1 MRQASSTGYEMKTIY
16 IDAFSG
22 ISGDMMVGALIDLG
36 LPLEAIKEAIE
47 MLPLEGYEISCTRV
61 KKNGIDAAKFS
72 VEVKEKQPS
81 RLYSNIREMLQ
92 ESALKKEVRDLSLAI
107 FEAIAVAEGKVHG
120 IAPEKVHFHEVGAVD
135 SIIDIVAT
143 AVGIDHLG
151 IKKIVAS
158 KIITGTGIVKGD
170 HGHMPI
176 PAPATAELLKG
187 IPFKGS
193 NVPFELATPTGAA
206 IVKVLATG
214 FGDMPDIDTQ
224 AIGYGAGERNLEC
237 RPNLLRLFMGEQA
250 DTTNGPSKKA
260 YDRDRVLVME
270 ASIDDMNPQFFEPLI
285 EELFKAGA
293 LDVTMTPIFMKKM
306 RPATLLQVIA
316 PVEKEGHFSS
326 IIFSGSTTIGIRC
339 REAERV
345 KLTRRE
351 ETVETSFGKIRVK
364 VIERGNGSA
373 ELRPEYEELKRL
385 SLDST
390 LSIVEISSAISSE
403 LAKSSK

>member
-1 MRQASSTGYEMKTIY
+1 MKTIY

-36 LPLEAIKEAIE
+36 LPVQIIRDEIGK
-47 MLPLEGYEISCTRV
+47 LPLDGYQISCKRV

-81 RLYSNIREMLQ
+81 RLYSNIKEMLKD
-92 ESALKKEVRDLSLAI
+92 SGLKKEVRDLSLAI
-107 FEAIAVAEGKVHG
+107 FDAIADAEGKVHG
-120 IAPEKVHFHEVGAVD
+120 ISPEKVHFHEVGAID

-143 AVGIDHLG
+143 AIGIDDLG
-151 IKKIVAS
+151 IEKIVSS

-187 IPFKGS
+187 IPFRS
-193 NVPFELATPTGAA
+193 SDVPFELATPTGAA
-206 IVKVLATG
+206 IVKALTSD
-214 FGDMPDIDTQ
+214 FGDMPDINVET
-224 AIGYGAGERNLEC
+224 IGYGAGDRDLEC
-237 RPNLLRLFMGEQA
+237 RPNLLRIFLGQQIDEDIDLLDQA
-250 DTTNGPSKKA
+250 VDK
-260 YDRDRVLVME
+260 DRVLIME

-285 EELFKAGA
+285 EKLFSSGA
-293 LDVTMTPIFMKKM
+293 LDVSMTPIFMKKM

-316 PVEKEGHFSS
+316 PPEKRKHFAA
-326 IIFSGSTTIGIRC
+326 IIFSNSTTIGIRC
-339 REAERV
+339 YEAERM
-345 KLTRRE
+345 KLIRRE
-351 ETVETSFGKIRVK
+351 ETIETSFGKIKVK
-364 VIERGNGSA
+364 AVEKGNGLT

-390 LSIVEISSAISSE
+390 LSIIEINSVISSE
-403 LAKSSK
+403 LANKIK

>member
-1 MRQASSTGYEMKTIY
+1 MKTIY

-36 LPLEAIKEAIE
+36 LPVQTIRDEIGK
-47 MLPLEGYEISCTRV
+47 LPLDGYQISCKRV

-81 RLYSNIREMLQ
+81 RLYSNIKEMLKD
-92 ESALKKEVRDLSLAI
+92 SGLKKEVRDLSLAI
-107 FEAIAVAEGKVHG
+107 FDAIADAEGKVHG
-120 IAPEKVHFHEVGAVD
+120 ISPEKVHFHEVGAID

-143 AVGIDHLG
+143 AIGIDDLG
-151 IKKIVAS
+151 IEKIVSS

-187 IPFKGS
+187 IPFRS
-193 NVPFELATPTGAA
+193 SDVPFELATPTGAA
-206 IVKVLATG
+206 IVKALTSD
-214 FGDMPDIDTQ
+214 FGDMPDINVET
-224 AIGYGAGERNLEC
+224 IGYGAGDRDLEC
-237 RPNLLRLFMGEQA
+237 RPNLLRIFLGQQIDEDIDLLDQA
-250 DTTNGPSKKA
+250 VDK
-260 YDRDRVLVME
+260 DRVLIME

-285 EELFKAGA
+285 EKLFSSGA
-293 LDVTMTPIFMKKM
+293 LDVSMTPIFMKKM

-316 PVEKEGHFSS
+316 PPEKRKQFAA
-326 IIFSGSTTIGIRC
+326 IIFSNSTTIGIRC
-339 REAERV
+339 YEAERM
-345 KLTRRE
+345 KLIRRE
-351 ETVETSFGKIRVK
+351 ETIETSFGKIKVK
-364 VIERGNGSA
+364 AVEKGNGLT

-390 LSIVEISSAISSE
+390 LSIIEINSVISSE
-403 LAKSSK
+403 LANKIK

>member
-1 MRQASSTGYEMKTIY
+1 MKTIY

-22 ISGDMMVGALIDLG
+22 ISGDMMVGALMDLG
-36 LPLEAIKEAIE
+36 LPLQTIKDGIDK
-47 MLPLEGYEISCTRV
+47 LPLEGYEISCKRV

-81 RLYSNIREMLQ
+81 RLYSNIREML
-92 ESALKKEVRDLSLAI
+92 EGSALKKEVRDLSLAI
-107 FEAIAVAEGKVHG
+107 FDAISVAEGKVHG
-120 IAPEKVHFHEVGAVD
+120 IAPEKVHFHEVGAID

-143 AVGIDHLG
+143 AIGIDDLG
-151 IKKIVAS
+151 IEKIVSS

-193 NVPFELATPTGAA
+193 DVPYELATPTGAA
-206 IVKVLATG
+206 IVKVLATD
-214 FGDMPDIDTQ
+214 FGDMPHINVE
-224 AIGYGAGERNLEC
+224 AIAYGAGDRDLEC
-237 RPNLLRLFMGEQA
+237 RPNLLRIFLGEQIDA
-250 DTTNGPSKKA
+250 TIDLPDEA
-260 YDRDRVLVME
+260 YDRDRVLIME

-285 EELFKAGA
+285 EELFKVGA
-293 LDVTMTPIFMKKM
+293 LDVSMTPIFMKKM

-316 PVEKEGHFSS
+316 PIEKREQFSA
-326 IIFSGSTTIGIRC
+326 IIFSGSTTIGIRYY
-339 REAERV
+339 EAERV
-345 KLTRRE
+345 KLIRRE

-364 VIERGNGSA
+364 VIERGNGPA

-390 LSIVEISSAISSE
+390 LSVMEINTAISSE
-403 LAKSSK
+403 LANKKK

>member
-1 MRQASSTGYEMKTIY
+1 MKTIY

-22 ISGDMMVGALIDLG
+22 ISGDMMVGALMDLG
-36 LPLEAIKEAIE
+36 LPLQTIKDGIDK
-47 MLPLEGYEISCTRV
+47 LPLDGYEISCKRV

-72 VEVKEKQPS
+72 VEVKKKQPS
-81 RLYSNIREMLQ
+81 RLYSNIKEML
-92 ESALKKEVRDLSLAI
+92 EGSTLKKEVNDLSLAI
-107 FEAIAVAEGKVHG
+107 FDAIAVAEGKVHG

-143 AVGIDHLG
+143 AIGIDHLG
-151 IKKIVAS
+151 IENIVSS

-187 IPFKGS
+187 IPFKS
-193 NVPFELATPTGAA
+193 SDVPFELATPTGAA
-206 IVKVLATG
+206 IVKLLATD
-214 FGDMPDIDTQ
+214 FGDMPDMNTQ
-224 AIGYGAGERNLEC
+224 AIGYGAGDRDLEC
-237 RPNLLRLFMGEQA
+237 RPNLLRIFLGEQA
-250 DTTNGPSKKA
+250 DAPVDLPNKA
-260 YDRDRVLVME
+260 YDRDRVLIME
-270 ASIDDMNPQFFEPLI
+270 ASIDDMNPQFFEPLM

-316 PVEKEGHFSS
+316 PIEKREHFST

-339 REAERV
+339 YEAERV
-345 KLTRRE
+345 KLIRRE

-364 VIERGNGSA
+364 VIERGNGPA

-390 LSIVEISSAISSE
+390 LSVMEINAAISNE
-403 LAKSSK
+403 LANKTE

>member
-1 MRQASSTGYEMKTIY
+1 MKTIY

-36 LPLEAIKEAIE
+36 LPLQAIKEGIDK
-47 MLPLEGYEISCTRV
+47 LPLEGYEISCKRV

-81 RLYSNIREMLQ
+81 RLYSNIREMLE

-107 FEAIAVAEGKVHG
+107 FDAIAVAEGKVHG
-120 IAPEKVHFHEVGAVD
+120 IAAEKVHFHEVGAVD

-143 AVGIDHLG
+143 AIGVDHLG
-151 IKKIVAS
+151 IKKIVSS
-158 KIITGTGIVKGD
+158 KIITGTGMVKGD

-193 NVPFELATPTGAA
+193 DAPFELATPTGAA
-206 IVKVLATG
+206 IVKVLTTE
-214 FGDMPDIDTQ
+214 FGDMPDINTQ
-224 AIGYGAGERNLEC
+224 AIGYGAGERDLEC
-237 RPNLLRLFMGEQA
+237 RPNLLRIFLGEQINA
-250 DTTNGPSKKA
+250 TVDISDEV
-260 YDRDRVLVME
+260 YDRDNVLIME
-270 ASIDDMNPQFFEPLI
+270 ASIDDMNPQFFEPLV
-285 EELFKAGA
+285 EELFNCGA
-293 LDVTMTPIFMKKM
+293 LDVCMTPIFMKKM

-316 PVEKEGHFSS
+316 PVEKRGRFSS

-339 REAERV
+339 YEVERI
-345 KLTRRE
+345 KLIRRE
-351 ETVETSFGKIRVK
+351 ETVETSFGRIRVK
-364 VIERGNGSA
+364 VIEKRKGLT

-385 SLDST
+385 SLNST
-390 LSIVEISSAISSE
+390 LSIVEINSAISSE
-403 LAKSSK
+403 LADKKI